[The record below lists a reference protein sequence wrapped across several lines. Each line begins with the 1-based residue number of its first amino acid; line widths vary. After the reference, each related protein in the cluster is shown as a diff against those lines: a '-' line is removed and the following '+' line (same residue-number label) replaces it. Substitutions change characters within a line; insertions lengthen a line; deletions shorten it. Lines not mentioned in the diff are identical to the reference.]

1 MKSARLS
8 LLPWLLIAALWAIF
22 FPALDR
28 YNVTW
33 DEALGDLFFG
43 ERYFS
48 YFTSF
53 DSRYLDFSQ
62 DAYPPERQP
71 SLFASPFKGRPWE
84 YYPVA
89 NTLAAATSE
98 ILGRQLGLID
108 VFDGFHAVNLLLA
121 AVLIWVLFREVER
134 RDGWLAA
141 LCACVLL
148 FTAPRIVCDLMANIK
163 DFPLLVFFTLAVLLF
178 FRAFERGSRRGILL
192 AALVLALALGTKA
205 NALFF
210 PAIPLLLWLLGGTP
224 EAFKGRVRQLLATG
238 AIAAVL
244 CLGTLLALWP
254 YLWSSPIERVQEH
267 WKYIALR
274 AGYAEHQKGDS
285 GSVIT
290 RPESAAP
297 ATEAVLLTTPPVFL
311 LAAMAGALLAL
322 RQAIKTRD
330 RWSILL
336 LVWPL
341 VVFGRYLL
349 PNAINFDGVRH
360 FLELFPPLAILAGRA
375 IAALAELVRAELLR
389 KRASGRGQ
397 RYLPGMLAGLLLL
410 PGAVVTWLSHPFEIT
425 YWNSFTGGFAG
436 AREKNLPQVGDYWGM
451 SYRLGFEWLNE
462 NAEKDAY
469 LVVPVVEHAVRLVA
483 PTRLRPDIHLLPV
496 TTPFTPRIAPERLRA
511 TYDLARQ
518 APVYVMFV
526 ERRDWANELMVDCV
540 SRLQPDAVWTYQ
552 HEPVLLIYRYRPPP

>member
-1 MKSARLS
+1 MKSARPS
-8 LLPWLLIAALWAIF
+8 LLPWLLIAALWTIF
-22 FPALDR
+22 FPALDQ

-71 SLFASPFKGRPWE
+71 NLFVSPFKGRPWE

-98 ILGRQLGLID
+98 ILGRQLGLLD

-121 AVLIWVLFREVER
+121 AVLLWVLFREVER
-134 RDGWLAA
+134 RDGQLAA
-141 LCACVLL
+141 FSACVLL

-178 FRAFERGSRRGILL
+178 FRAFEQGSRRGILV

-210 PAIPLLLWLLGGTP
+210 PAIPLLVWALGGTP
-224 EAFKGRVRQLLATG
+224 KPFQGRVRQLLATG
-238 AIAAVL
+238 VIAAVL
-244 CLGTLLALWP
+244 CLGTLFALWP
-254 YLWSSPIERVQEH
+254 YLWAKPLERVEEH
-267 WKYIALR
+267 WKYIAVR
-274 AGYAEHQKGDS
+274 ARVIELQEGES
-285 GSVIT
+285 GQVIT
-290 RPESAAP
+290 RAESAAP
-297 ATEAVLLTTPPVFL
+297 AAEAVLLTTPPVFL
-311 LAAMAGALLAL
+311 LAALAGALLAL

-341 VVFGRYLL
+341 VVFGRYLV
-349 PNAINFDGVRH
+349 PNAVNFDGVRH
-360 FLELFPPLAILAGRA
+360 FLELFPPLAILAARA
-375 IAALAELVRAELLR
+375 IAALAEWVRE
-389 KRASGRGQ
+389 KVSGSGR
-397 RYLPGMLAGLLLL
+397 RYLPGLVAGLLLL

-425 YWNSFTGGFAG
+425 YWNSFAGGFAG

-451 SYRLGFEWLNE
+451 SYRLGFEWLNQ

-469 LVVPVVEHAVRLVA
+469 LAVPVVEHAVRLVA
-483 PTRLRPDIHLLPV
+483 PTRLRPDIQLLPV
-496 TTPFTPRIAPERLRA
+496 TNPFTPRIAPERLQGTRE
-511 TYDLARQ
+511 LAKNH
-518 APVYVMFV
+518 PVYVMFV
-526 ERRDWANELMVDCV
+526 ERRDWANELMLDCL
-540 SRLQPDAVWTYQ
+540 RYQQPEAVWTYQ
-552 HEPVLLIYRYRPPP
+552 HQPVLSIYRYRPPP